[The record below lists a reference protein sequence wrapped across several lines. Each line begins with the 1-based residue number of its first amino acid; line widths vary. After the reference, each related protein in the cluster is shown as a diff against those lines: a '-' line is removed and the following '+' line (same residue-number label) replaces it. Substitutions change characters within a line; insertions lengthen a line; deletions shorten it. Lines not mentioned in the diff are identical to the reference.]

1 MQMDTIR
8 PYQSRD
14 FDACMALFD
23 ANVPVFFS
31 AGERADFAG
40 FLSHHAAAWH
50 YQLLERGN
58 AVAGCAGYAIGADG
72 TTASLCW
79 GMVHPRLHR
88 CGVGTQL
95 LLARLEALRQMPDVR
110 RVILDTS
117 QHTRLFYARFG
128 FVVQQVTV
136 DAMRPDWSAGIW
148 RSSCSAGCHV
158 QAAFE
163 LCSSDLVHGV
173 WMPGGRADKQPRRT
187 TAISGWSPSTR
198 HRTGLSEHF
207 LLLKQQAYRAAS
219 LLTWARASTLA
230 DTSRSGSSWRKA
242 SACPACKTP

>member
-1 MQMDTIR
+1 MIR
-8 PYQSRD
+8 PYQPRD

-50 YQLLERGN
+50 YQLLERSN

-117 QHTRLFYARFG
+117 QHTRQFYARFG

-136 DAMRPDWSAGIW
+136 DGYAPGLERWDMA
-148 RSSCSAGCHV
+148 
-158 QAAFE
+158 
-163 LCSSDLVHGV
+163 LDL
-173 WMPGGRADKQPRRT
+173 QPCV
-187 TAISGWSPSTR
+187 
-198 HRTGLSEHF
+198 L
-207 LLLKQQAYRAAS
+207 
-219 LLTWARASTLA
+219 
-230 DTSRSGSSWRKA
+230 
-242 SACPACKTP
+242 PACDARPA